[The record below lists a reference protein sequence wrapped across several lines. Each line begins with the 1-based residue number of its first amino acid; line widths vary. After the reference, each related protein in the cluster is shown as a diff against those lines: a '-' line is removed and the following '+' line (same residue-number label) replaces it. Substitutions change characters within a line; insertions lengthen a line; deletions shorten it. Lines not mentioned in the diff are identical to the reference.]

1 VILLL
6 LFVLFTGL
14 QCCFAAFFLRQLRF
28 LKKEITAPPA
38 IWQPVSVLICANNE
52 ENNLSTNLNSILNQQ
67 YDGTFEVIV
76 VNDGSTDGTKDVLR
90 KLQSQNTHLTVV
102 NLSTHSGKKKALM
115 EAVATAKYDLLLMTD
130 ADCLPAS
137 NHWLQIMTSQLHG
150 SKEIAAGYGGYE
162 ATTGLL
168 NAFTRWE
175 TMHTFMQYSSYALAG
190 LPYMAVGRNMA
201 CTRGAMQKAMADPI
215 WHALPSGDDDL
226 LVRISGTPV
235 NTITVC
241 DPAAFTVSAAKDTWK
256 SWAHQKQRHLSTGKY
271 YRWETKLFLALY
283 GISHAGMWLSLLLL
297 IPVSDYPG
305 LILSL
310 FSARCILTW
319 LAWART
325 SAMLGEKKLLY
336 RFPLFDLGWMMYNF
350 AFLPYITWK
359 NKQNWK

>member
-1 VILLL
+1 MLLL

-14 QCCFAAFFLRQLRF
+14 QCCFAVFFLRQLRF
-28 LKKEITAPPA
+28 LKKEITPPPA
-38 IWQPVSVLICANNE
+38 NLQPVSVLICAYNE
-52 ENNLSTNLNSILNQQ
+52 EKNLAANLISILNQES
-67 YDGTFEVIV
+67 DGIYEVIV
-76 VNDGSTDGTKDVLR
+76 VNDGSTDGTEDVLR
-90 KLQSQNTHLTVV
+90 KLQSNNKHLTVV

-115 EAVATAKYDLLLMTD
+115 AAVNTAKYDLLLMTD
-130 ADCLPAS
+130 ADCMPAS
-137 NHWLQIMTSQLHG
+137 THWLEIMTGQLHG

-162 ATTGLL
+162 ATSGWL

-175 TMHTFMQYSSYALAG
+175 TVHTFMQYSSYALAG

-201 CTRGAMQKAMADPI
+201 CARGIIEKAMADPI

-235 NTITVC
+235 NTITVN
-241 DPAAFTVSAAKDTWK
+241 DPAAFTFSPAKNTWK
-256 SWAHQKQRHLSTGKY
+256 GWAHQKQRHLSTGKY
-271 YRWETKLFLALY
+271 YQRETKLFLGLY
-283 GISHAGMWLSLLLL
+283 GISHASMWLSLLLL
-297 IPVSDYPG
+297 IPVSDHPT

-310 FSARCILTW
+310 LSARCILTW
-319 LAWART
+319 LAWGRT
-325 SAMLGEKKLLY
+325 ATMLGEKKLLY